1 MYICIRIA
9 SPHVCRG
16 GFKHILMLFHLW
28 LLFSELGAQELP
40 LETVGSQASLDLNG
54 LYDGALGVPWHVRVQ
69 VFV

>member
-1 MYICIRIA
+1 MCICIGIA
-9 SPHVCRG
+9 SPHVFRV
-16 GFKHILMLFHLW
+16 FKHILMLFHLW